1 LTRSGLGLKFRRQQV
16 IRGYI
21 VDFYCAEL
29 RLAIEIDGS
38 VQDDPDQIFYDNL
51 RVLHLA
57 AEANVLIV
65 GIPNA
70 AVSQE
75 NLRTLLHAVMDARR
89 RPGAAPSP
97 FWERGP
103 GG

>member
-1 LTRSGLGLKFRRQQV
+1 LRR
-16 IRGYI
+16 
-21 VDFYCAEL
+21 A

-38 VQDDPDQIFYDNL
+38 VHDDPDQIFYDNL
-51 RVLHLA
+51 RALHLA

-75 NLRTLLHAVMDARR
+75 NLRTLAVMDARR
-89 RPGAAPSP
+89 RPLSLQGEGA
-97 FWERGP
+97 